1 MEQEEEHTPSEELQ
15 EFMKAN
21 GNLSFEDLAILNPE
35 DLLTYEGF
43 SWRIML
49 EVLNFSQFDELE

>member
-1 MEQEEEHTPSEELQ
+1 MEQQEQHLPSEELQ

-21 GNLSFEDLAILNPE
+21 GNLSVEELAILNPE
-35 DLLTYEGF
+35 ELLTYQGF

-49 EVLNFSQFDELE
+49 EVLNFSKFDELE